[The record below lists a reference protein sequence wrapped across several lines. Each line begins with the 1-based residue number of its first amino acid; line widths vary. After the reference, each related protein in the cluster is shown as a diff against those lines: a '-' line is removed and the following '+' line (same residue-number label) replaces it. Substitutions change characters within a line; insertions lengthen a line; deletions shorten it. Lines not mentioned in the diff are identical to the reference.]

1 MKKTILLLIAT
12 LISTQTFAATPP
24 PGYCEV
30 KVCNKLSR
38 WSLSPWSHIKDK
50 LGETCSTQILAKE
63 DAVEGK
69 VLESNTR
76 FYQGSFNPT
85 KKSVTKVKEVKKC
98 G

>member
-1 MKKTILLLIAT
+1 MKKTTLLLIAT
-12 LISTQTFAATPP
+12 LISAQSFAATPP

-38 WSLSPWSHIKDK
+38 ISLNPWSHIKDK
-50 LGETCSTQILAKE
+50 MGETCSVTLIAKE
-63 DAVEGK
+63 DAKEGK

-85 KKSVTKVKEVKKC
+85 KKSVTKVKEVKQC
-98 G
+98 N